1 MPSPEK
7 QRDGRTVRGERTR
20 EALVES
26 LLALLDGGELRPTAA
41 QIAEGAGV
49 SERSVFQHFP
59 DREALFE
66 AVAREQYERVMPTLT
81 PVDASLALGERID
94 ALVAQRCR
102 MFEQVKGVRRAA
114 LLMEPESDVVAGWL
128 ASTRSAGVAELERVF
143 RRELEARPGGRA
155 RDAAGGA
162 RGRLRLGRVREPA
175 PAPGAERGAHP
186 RRHAHDAGARYSAS
200 ADSSSAIACSA
211 CSKRTA
217 RMPSARAVS
226 QLTSR
231 SSRNRQSAASSPSP
245 RRSSVSS

>member
-143 RRELEARPGGRA
+143 RRELEGAPADERA
-155 RDAAGGA
+155 TLRAALVAACAWGTFES
-162 RGRLRLGRVREPA
+162 LRLHQGLSVART
-175 PAPGAERGAHP
+175 RGAM
-186 RRHAHDAGARYSAS
+186 RTTLAR
-200 ADSSSAIACSA
+200 
-211 CSKRTA
+211 
-217 RMPSARAVS
+217 
-226 QLTSR
+226 LLGEG
-231 SSRNRQSAASSPSP
+231 
-245 RRSSVSS
+245 

>member
-143 RRELEARPGGRA
+143 RRELERTPADERA
-155 RDAAGGA
+155 TLRAALVAACAWGTFES
-162 RGRLRLGRVREPA
+162 LRLHQGLSVART
-175 PAPGAERGAHP
+175 RGAM
-186 RRHAHDAGARYSAS
+186 
-200 ADSSSAIACSA
+200 
-211 CSKRTA
+211 RTT
-217 RMPSARAVS
+217 
-226 QLTSR
+226 L
-231 SSRNRQSAASSPSP
+231 AALLGE
-245 RRSSVSS
+245 R